1 MIRSPGR
8 VSTDVNFWCVSINK
22 TRVSGSLS
30 VLSGL
35 LWCVTMLC
43 IIPHSQDPSDCHY
56 WDSPDYLLGR
66 ARNVTPFLWW
76 ASHRAQICLAS
87 PGCCWLYYASKILM
101 GRTETAGTIFC
112 LTMRIISHCQSR
124 IVGHNIRTYWAT
136 HWLAALIFQS
146 PAPIRNSGSWGRE
159 SEQTQDCQGVYLSH
173 SDWLLAARERCDW
186 SMMGPWSLVTTR
198 AMNNG
203 PRSSR

>member
-35 LWCVTMLC
+35 LWCVYTMLC

-101 GRTETAGTIFC
+101 GRDGDCGDNILPDNEDNKPLSVSDCRTQYQNILSYSLTCCPHLSVPGTHQEF
-112 LTMRIISHCQSR
+112 RILGAR
-124 IVGHNIRTYWAT
+124 IRADSGLSGSLSLPL
-136 HWLAALIFQS
+136 WLAA
-146 PAPIRNSGSWGRE
+146 G
-159 SEQTQDCQGVYLSH
+159 CQRAL
-173 SDWLLAARERCDW
+173 WLVHDGTLEPGHHPGDE
-186 SMMGPWSLVTTR
+186 
-198 AMNNG
+198 
-203 PRSSR
+203 